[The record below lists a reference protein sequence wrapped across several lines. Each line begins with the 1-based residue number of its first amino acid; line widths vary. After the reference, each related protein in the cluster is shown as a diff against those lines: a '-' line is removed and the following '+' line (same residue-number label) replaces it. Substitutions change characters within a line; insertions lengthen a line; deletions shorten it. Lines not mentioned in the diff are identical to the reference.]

1 MKAVFFFNILKLIL
15 KPILKTEQPEGA
27 EISQKQNIKSFK
39 EPKTYI
45 FKNLEKPKVF
55 YSFWLKR
62 TLRKASRTP
71 RRLPEDT
78 LETPKTINK
87 GSQNRNKK

>member
-1 MKAVFFFNILKLIL
+1 L

-45 FKNLEKPKVF
+45 FKNLK
-55 YSFWLKR
+55 
-62 TLRKASRTP
+62 
-71 RRLPEDT
+71 
-78 LETPKTINK
+78 KT
-87 GSQNRNKK
+87 